1 MTTTTTQNPHDA
13 EYLKLLEDVLENGEY
28 QTTRAVLK
36 STGRPVGA
44 YTVFGRQSRF
54 NLRKGFPIL
63 TTKQVPFRLVASELL
78 WFLSGSSDVK
88 KLQEQ
93 NNHIWD
99 EWATK
104 EQCAKF
110 GREEGD
116 LGPVYG
122 PLWRKWDT
130 GKPQYRNPQNFVFE
144 PGSATLVTDMT
155 EEEVERL
162 EKSNE
167 FMQSPWT
174 IDQIANVIQQIK
186 TSPTSRRLIVSGW
199 NPATCDK
206 VSLPPC
212 HTMFQFKVT
221 HDNTRLSCQL
231 YQRSG
236 DIFLGIPFNIASYAL
251 LTHMVAQAAGLE
263 VGEFIH
269 TFGDLHVYENHVEQ
283 AKEQLSRASS
293 SFSPPTLVLDPT
305 IKNIDDFKLEHLK
318 LQDYQSHPAIKGEV
332 AV

>member
-167 FMQSPWT
+167 FMQSP
-174 IDQIANVIQQIK
+174 
-186 TSPTSRRLIVSGW
+186 
-199 NPATCDK
+199 
-206 VSLPPC
+206 
-212 HTMFQFKVT
+212 
-221 HDNTRLSCQL
+221 
-231 YQRSG
+231 
-236 DIFLGIPFNIASYAL
+236 
-251 LTHMVAQAAGLE
+251 
-263 VGEFIH
+263 
-269 TFGDLHVYENHVEQ
+269 
-283 AKEQLSRASS
+283 
-293 SFSPPTLVLDPT
+293 
-305 IKNIDDFKLEHLK
+305 
-318 LQDYQSHPAIKGEV
+318 
-332 AV
+332 

>member
-1 MTTTTTQNPHDA
+1 MTTTPTQNPHDT

-54 NLRKGFPIL
+54 NLRKGFPLL
-63 TTKQVPFRLVASELL
+63 TTKQVSFKAIAVELL

-122 PLWRKWDT
+122 PLWRKWKSVVDH
-130 GKPQYRNPQNFVFE
+130 GWDE
-144 PGSATLVTDMT
+144 PVT
-155 EEEVERL
+155 
-162 EKSNE
+162 SY
-167 FMQSPWT
+167 
-174 IDQIANVIQQIK
+174 IDQISNIIQQIK
-186 TSPTSRRLIVSGW
+186 TSPSSRRLIVSGW

-206 VSLPPC
+206 VALPPC

-221 HDNTRLSCQL
+221 HDNTRLNCQL

-236 DIFLGIPFNIASYAL
+236 DVGIGIPFNIASYAL
-251 LTHMVAQAAGLE
+251 LTHLIAQVTGLE

-269 TFGDLHVYENHVEQ
+269 TIGDAHVYSNQ
-283 AKEQLSRASS
+283 IDGLREQLTR
-293 SFSPPTLVLDPT
+293 SPFEAPQLQLDPT
-305 IKNIDDFKLEHLK
+305 IKNIDDFKLEHM
-318 LQDYQSHPAIKGEV
+318 QVVGYRHHPAIKFEV